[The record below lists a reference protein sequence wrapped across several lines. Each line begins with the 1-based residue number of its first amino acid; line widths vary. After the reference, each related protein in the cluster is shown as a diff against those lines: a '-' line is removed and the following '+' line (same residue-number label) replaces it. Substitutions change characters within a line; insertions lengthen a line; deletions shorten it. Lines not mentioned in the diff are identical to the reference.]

1 MENASNIRRRP
12 RVYYGWVIV
21 AVVALSGYTHSAE
34 TFPVLGVFLKP
45 ITEEFNWSRSLFT
58 GSTTIGTLLGGL
70 VAVGMG
76 QAIDRFGARWIL
88 TLAFVILGGTLVLMA
103 FITTLWHFY
112 ALQILGRCVAM
123 GVVSLAMRI
132 IIPKWFV
139 ARRGRAVAIGGLG
152 NRIGNTVT
160 PLYVQLLVSLWSWR
174 VAVAAA
180 GVAMWV
186 ISLLPVA
193 IFLRRQPEDMGLLP
207 DGASPEKARDR
218 QDMTPG
224 VARPPSS
231 GLDVSL
237 SIRQVVRL
245 PSFYLLT
252 VGLALTF
259 VVAPGLALH
268 MIPFFTDRDIGSGTA
283 VVVLALWS
291 ASGGLGSLIFGF
303 LVERYSIRVVLS
315 TLILLMAAG
324 FFTLL
329 HVHSAPPAFLWAFF
343 QGIVQGGVFTLPD
356 IIFANY
362 YGRASLGT
370 IRGVVWPVQMVANST
385 GPLSAALAFDATG
398 SYVTIFTIFGIL
410 TLVASLCVFL
420 ARPPD
425 LRAYASPSRMKGE
438 PFPGS

>member
-1 MENASNIRRRP
+1 MQTASNIRRRP

-21 AVVALSGYTHSAE
+21 AVVALGGFTQSAE

-45 ITEEFNWSRSLFT
+45 ITEEFNWSRSIFT

-76 QAIDRFGARWIL
+76 SVIDRFGARWIL
-88 TLAFVILGGTLVLMA
+88 TLAFVTLGGTLVLMA

-112 ALQILGRCVAM
+112 ALQIIGRCVTM
-123 GVVSLAMRI
+123 GVVGLAMRI

-152 NRIGNTVT
+152 NRVGNTVT
-160 PLYVQLLVSLWSWR
+160 PLYVQLLVNLWSWR
-174 VAVAAA
+174 VAVAVA

-186 ISLLPVA
+186 ISLLPAA

-207 DGASPEKARDR
+207 DGASPEEARDR
-218 QDMTPG
+218 QDMTCGDAQPS
-224 VARPPSS
+224 SS
-231 GLDVSL
+231 GLDISL

-252 VGLALTF
+252 AGFALTF

-268 MIPFFTDRDIGSGTA
+268 MIPFFTDRGIGSGTA
-283 VVVLALWS
+283 VVVIALWS
-291 ASGGLGSLIFGF
+291 ASAGLGSLFFGF
-303 LVERYSIRVVLS
+303 LVERYSIRVVLGI
-315 TLILLMAAG
+315 LIFLMATG

-329 HVHSAPPAFLWAFF
+329 AVHSALSAFLWAFF

-356 IIFANY
+356 ILFANY

-370 IRGVVWPVQMVANST
+370 IRGVVWPVQMVANSS
-385 GPLSAALAFDATG
+385 GPLSAALAFDASG
-398 SYVTIFTIFGIL
+398 SYVTIFTVFGIL
-410 TLVASLCVFL
+410 ALVASLAVFL

-425 LRAYASPSRMKGE
+425 LRAYASPSRVEGQ
-438 PFPGS
+438 PLSGS